1 MIITS
6 LAIEE
11 LIIDIGKAARDTR
24 TIIDDE
30 KRAAHEYFDDPRTRR
45 KLINLK
51 YRALSLG
58 FLKSRIVKIID
69 NSDADE
75 FETEQLHKELTEVE
89 TESDRIKLVALVIKC
104 LEEGREPTHYELKDI
119 FGA

>member
-6 LAIEE
+6 LAIEK
-11 LIIDIGKAARDTR
+11 LIIDIRKATRDTW

-30 KRAAHEYFDDPRTRR
+30 KRAAHGYFDDVRTRR
-45 KLINLK
+45 KLMNLK
-51 YRALSLG
+51 DRGQTLR
-58 FLKSRIVKIID
+58 FLNSRIQEILD
-69 NSDADE
+69 NSDANE
-75 FETEQLHKELTEVE
+75 FETEQLHKELTKSE
-89 TESDRIKLVALVIKC
+89 TESDGIKLVALVIKC